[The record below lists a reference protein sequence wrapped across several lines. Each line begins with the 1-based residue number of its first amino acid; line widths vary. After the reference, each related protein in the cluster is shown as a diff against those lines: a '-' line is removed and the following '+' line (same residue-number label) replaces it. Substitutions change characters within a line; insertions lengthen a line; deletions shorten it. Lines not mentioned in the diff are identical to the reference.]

1 MATYNIVKLKNLTP
15 LHIGIGKEN
24 NYDFS
29 SSELHSDTLTAALAA
44 LRAQQGKES
53 DTEHFLNSFT
63 LSSAFPFSGATYF
76 LPKLKGKI
84 NVLVADKK
92 EHEYRKQLKKLKY
105 IESGIWNELVSG
117 QQVDIKSFQL
127 KGSFLVKDESFEN
140 PFQSQVNQRVA
151 IPRSDGTDAAP
162 FYFDWTYFRSDAGL
176 YCITDAKGD
185 LFDEIKILFDTL
197 GETGIGTDRNVGGGK
212 FEVETHTITLPDIAD
227 ANYSLLLSLYIPTEE
242 ELPLLHLPDSQYEM
256 ILRGGYLAGSS
267 EECFRHLR
275 KKSIYMFNVGSQL
288 FTTACLSGKVVN
300 LAPQWNDERM
310 HPVYRSGRPFYLPVK
325 IGMI

>member
-29 SSELHSDTLTAALAA
+29 SSELHSDTLTAALAT
-44 LRAQQGKES
+44 LRVRQGKEN
-53 DTEHFLNSFT
+53 DTKDFLNSFA
-63 LSSAFPFSGATYF
+63 LSSAFPFSGAAYF
-76 LPKLKGKI
+76 LPKLNGKI
-84 NVLVADKK
+84 NVVVADKK

-105 IESGIWNELVSG
+105 IESDIWNELVSG
-117 QQVDIKSFQL
+117 QKISVNASQL
-127 KGSFLVKDESFEN
+127 KGNFLVKTDNFDI

-151 IPRSDGTDAAP
+151 IPRSDGADADP
-162 FYFDWTYFRSDAGL
+162 FYFDWTYFHPDAGL

-185 LFDEIKILFDTL
+185 LFDEIKILFETL

-212 FEVETHTITLPDIAD
+212 FEVEVSTLSLPDVTD
-227 ANYSLLLSLYIPTEE
+227 ANQLLLLSLYIPTQE
-242 ELPLLHLPDSQYEM
+242 ELPQLHLSVSRYELL
-256 ILRGGYLAGSS
+256 LRGGYMAGSA

-275 KKSIYMFNVGSQL
+275 KKSVYMLNVGSL
-288 FTTACLSGKVVN
+288 FPTTAMLNGKTVD
-300 LAPQWNDERM
+300 LTPQWNDTRL

-325 IGMI
+325 IE